1 MRQLRGHLQRQVGH
15 SAVLG
20 TFYRLAAMQLTVNQA
35 DPLQQQGQQGLTG
48 ALTNHPALL
57 VGPYARE
64 GTLGQ
69 PQASNV
75 SLPL

>member
-1 MRQLRGHLQRQVGH
+1 
-15 SAVLG
+15 
-20 TFYRLAAMQLTVNQA
+20 MQLTVNQA